1 MRYEIINS
9 GSDGN
14 AILINNYFLLD
25 CGVSYKKIKKYLNK
39 LKLIF
44 ISHVLSSLRSLK
56 QENNKTNSI

>member
-25 CGVSYKKIKKYLNK
+25 CGVSYKKIRKYLNK

-44 ISHVLSSLRSLK
+44 ISHVLSSLRPLK
-56 QENNKTNSI
+56 Q